1 MKRIISIF
9 LAMSFLISV
18 NSFSANAYSDTVVS
32 DINWSHFTLGNVNAD
47 SEINILDLVRMKKHL
62 AGLPVTISIT
72 ASDLNSDGKI
82 NAADLTLI
90 KNLLL
95 NNQ

>member
-9 LAMSFLISV
+9 LAMSFLISI
-18 NSFSANAYSDTVVS
+18 NSLSAHAYSDTVVS
-32 DINWSHFTLGNVNAD
+32 DINWSHFMLGNVNAD
-47 SEINILDLVRMKKHL
+47 LEINILDLVRMKKYL
-62 AGLPVTISIT
+62 AGLQVTISIT

-82 NAADLTLI
+82 NATDLTLI

-95 NNQ
+95 NN